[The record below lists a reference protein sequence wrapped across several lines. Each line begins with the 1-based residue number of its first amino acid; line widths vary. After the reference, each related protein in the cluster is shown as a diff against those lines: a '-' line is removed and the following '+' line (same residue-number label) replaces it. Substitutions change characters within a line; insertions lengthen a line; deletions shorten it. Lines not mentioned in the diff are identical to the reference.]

1 MGSPMNIVDALIG
14 SLVCGASGYL
24 AGYMKGASK
33 WLDEIEDREV
43 TTILNNV
50 AAHTSD
56 NVVDFQE
63 RAMAISARRHSGA
76 QRHL

>member
-1 MGSPMNIVDALIG
+1 MGSPMTIVGALIG
-14 SLVCGASGYL
+14 SLVWRLGLFSRLHEGR
-24 AGYMKGASK
+24 ASK
-33 WLDEIEDREV
+33 WFDEIEDREV

>member
-1 MGSPMNIVDALIG
+1 MGSPMTIVGALIG

-24 AGYMKGASK
+24 AGYMKSASK
-33 WLDEIEDREV
+33 WFDEIEDREV

-56 NVVDFQE
+56 NVVDFRE
-63 RAMAISARRHSGA
+63 RAMAISARRHPGA